1 MINIVLNGAQLLI
14 QCAALLYLMRIRR
27 YLRSIDSGQEETNE
41 YLSDIRRMHR
51 EAVNAEIDEKSSI
64 LEKLPEFM
72 GG

>member
-51 EAVNAEIDEKSSI
+51 EAVNAEID
-64 LEKLPEFM
+64 
-72 GG
+72 